1 MKLRGKIKQAWTFIT
16 DHKWALTIAAF
27 AIWMVCID
35 KYDLREQHKLRQKIH
50 SLTEE
55 KQFYTEKIQEDSV
68 MLYELKTN
76 DNNLEKYAREQFFMK
91 ANDEDVFEIV
101 ETE

>member
-1 MKLRGKIKQAWTFIT
+1 MGFMGYDTTKQKTIVEFPEMET
-16 DHKWALTIAAF
+16 NRLTSA
-27 AIWMVCID
+27 
-35 KYDLREQHKLRQKIH
+35 YH
-50 SLTEE
+50 T
-55 KQFYTEKIQEDSV
+55 TEKIQEDSV